1 MTGQVKRKASGGAAS
16 SGGAAVAPPV
26 GPVLQSSESKR
37 TRDMTVQQL
46 ADKKIVESLKG
57 VTPQQ
62 TDVLLDPATN
72 LTMRQRLE
80 RDIASRRRGGY

>member
-1 MTGQVKRKASGGAAS
+1 
-16 SGGAAVAPPV
+16 
-26 GPVLQSSESKR
+26 
-37 TRDMTVQQL
+37 MTVQQL
-46 ADKKIVESLKG
+46 ADKKISESLKG